1 MQQKQQV
8 LRVQKQAG
16 PQERELLQARQE
28 QLPRVRLHL
37 PAMRFLRVL
46 RVQREADGEHQK
58 DIFENFTWYPDT
70 LSAYPTTKAALP
82 QILTQCG
89 YTGYVFSRCMERSL
103 NTENFRWK
111 GLDGTELNTH
121 WMGTAYAG
129 ISFPDGEKANAEEC
143 DLFVI
148 AGDLF
153 DKTAGIAKKTIR
165 ELLDLLC
172 AFRGTVV
179 VLPGNHDYYDGEA
192 AVWQDF
198 RREMSGRDN
207 ILLLT
212 AFEPRTL
219 QAGDREVVLY
229 PAFCTSR
236 HSEPGKNNLDWIRQ
250 QPIPWDDAFRIGL
263 AHGAI
268 AGETIDQE
276 KEYFLMTRE
285 ELEAIPL
292 DAWLIGHTHVP
303 VPGDLGRE
311 YAAAGR
317 IFNAG
322 THVQKDVHNLT
333 DGLCFL
339 IEIGD
344 DKQVRAKQWV
354 SGNVFFRR
362 LPVAVTAGHMEEE
375 ISRALKGLEADSVV
389 ELELSGAV
397 TDEEYRGRRRFLE
410 EALSGFLEGSWEDSG
425 LTRLI
430 TEDLID
436 AEFPETSVAAGLLRS
451 LLDDPRE
458 AQLAYDLLKSLK
470 GAQPS

>member
-1 MQQKQQV
+1 MCHPFCYPGDAGKAGSLTKRPGRGILNHPIQNRKNGSRRTRGAAARRTARRETDIM
-8 LRVQKQAG
+8 LRI
-16 PQERELLQARQE
+16 
-28 QLPRVRLHL
+28 
-37 PAMRFLRVL
+37 FL
-46 RVQREADGEHQK
+46 
-58 DIFENFTWYPDT
+58 
-70 LSAYPTTKAALP
+70 
-82 QILTQCG
+82 
-89 YTGYVFSRCMERSL
+89 TGD
-103 NTENFRWK
+103 NHI
-111 GLDGTELNTH
+111 GLK
-121 WMGTAYAG
+121 YAG
-129 ISFPDGEKANAEEC
+129 HVQAETLARKRITAFGPMVEKANAEEC

-250 QPIPWDDAFRIGL
+250 QPIPRDGAFRIGL